1 MPWLAGGGAM
11 TFCTLLYQD
20 DSQILALIRMF
31 VAWYENIVS
40 LQMQSGSVLG
50 GLLYRRYGNL
60 FQVMLLLAT
69 PRVYL
74 VESQKHA
81 KSFIFSFA

>member
-1 MPWLAGGGAM
+1 
-11 TFCTLLYQD
+11 
-20 DSQILALIRMF
+20 MF

-69 PRVYL
+69 PQGILSRI
-74 VESQKHA
+74 SKTC
-81 KSFIFSFA
+81 KIFHLFVCII